1 MTLDVHGRR
10 AQQNGAAY
18 SHLSRS
24 RAPDLIERLLML
36 IVAGG
41 ALASLLLTVA
51 ATLGAIWLIAVIV
64 ADLTRRLGL

>member
-1 MTLDVHGRR
+1 MTLDVYERR

-18 SHLSRS
+18 SHPFR
-24 RAPDLIERLLML
+24 RRRPDLIERLLML

-51 ATLGAIWLIAVIV
+51 VTLGAIWLIAVIV
-64 ADLTRRLGL
+64 ADLARRLGL